1 MALEE
6 INNSQLMGLLQASA
20 PALLGKVWACGG
32 SPKAFVGGRIDEAKA
47 IFMVTGEIV
56 GYVSKAPFQER
67 VARLATRVAFARVLD
82 VVTAEVGF
90 LSSLVAYDD
99 SPFS

>member
-1 MALEE
+1 M
-6 INNSQLMGLLQASA
+6 
-20 PALLGKVWACGG
+20 GKVWACGG